1 MAEQHSIRSEAIRL
15 GEDVRD
21 LHWSELGIDQ
31 PHGVTVVDQR
41 AADRE
46 QAERRQMIVR
56 NPASDRGMRHVD
68 EKNTHGLSL
77 PLWLA

>member
-1 MAEQHSIRSEAIRL
+1 MAEQYGIRNEAVRL
-15 GEDVRD
+15 GDNVGGRHRAEF
-21 LHWSELGIDQ
+21 GIDQ
-31 PHGVTVVDQR
+31 PHDVTVVDQR